1 MREVVLDT
9 ETTGLDVLAGHR
21 IVEIGCVELVN
32 HVPTG
37 RTFQCYLNPQRA
49 NEREAFEVHGLSD
62 AFLARQPLFRD
73 IARRLLDFIG
83 DAPLVIHNAEFDLK
97 FLNTELAM
105 EGHERIS
112 GSRVVDSLMLARTM
126 FPGQPN
132 SLDALMRRFAIDAT
146 ARTRHG
152 ALLDAELLARVYLE
166 LRGGRQPDL
175 AFAVVTEADGAAAIA
190 VAAVARREARPHAPS
205 AEELARHEAFLDR
218 LEDPLWRRAELEEI
232 GNRR

>member
-37 RTFQCYLNPQRA
+37 RTWQTYLNPQRE

-62 AFLARQPLFRD
+62 SFLSRQPLFRHK
-73 IARRLLDFIG
+73 AEELLGFLSDSTI
-83 DAPLVIHNAEFDLK
+83 VIHNAEFDLK
-97 FLNTELAM
+97 FLNHELAM
-105 EGHERIS
+105 EGHPRLS
-112 GSRVVDSLMLARTM
+112 GERVVDSLHLARTL

-132 SLDALMRRFAIDAT
+132 SLDALMRRFGIDAT

-152 ALLDAELLARVYLE
+152 ALLDAELLAQVYLE
-166 LRGGRQPDL
+166 LKGGRQADL
-175 AFAVVTEADGAAAIA
+175 AFSAPTADPAADSGP
-190 VAAVARREARPHAPS
+190 AAPPRPLREARPHAPT
-205 AEELARHEAFLDR
+205 AAELARHEAFLEQLSDA
-218 LEDPLWRRAELEEI
+218 LWRRLES
-232 GNRR
+232 